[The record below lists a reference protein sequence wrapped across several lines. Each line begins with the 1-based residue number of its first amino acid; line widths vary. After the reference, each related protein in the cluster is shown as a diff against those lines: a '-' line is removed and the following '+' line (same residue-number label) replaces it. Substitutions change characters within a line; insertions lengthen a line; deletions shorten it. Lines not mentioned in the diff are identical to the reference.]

1 MRHPIRRSAQAAVA
15 VAALSLA
22 TACGG
27 GFDDGA
33 EQQESGSASLTLLI
47 ASSGDAETQAVQ
59 SQVDAYEQE
68 SGNTVDVQ
76 VAADL
81 SQELAQGFA
90 GGNPPDV
97 FYLDASRLAD
107 QADAGNLFPYL
118 DQVDDL
124 DDFYPNLVDTFT
136 YQDDVYCAPKDFS
149 TLALEINDA
158 SWAAAGLTEADYPT
172 TWEQL
177 ATVAQRLTTGE
188 QTGLVVNA
196 TRDRVGAFMV
206 EGGGWFLSEDGSEV
220 TADSPENLEALQ
232 YLQTN
237 LQAGSFS
244 FPGDV
249 DAGDGV
255 EALGT
260 GKAAMTIEGNWLVG
274 GMANDYPDVGYTVVP
289 LPEGPGGSGTLSF
302 TNCLAVA
309 ADSDAQ
315 DAAVDLATYLTGAD
329 AMTALTQDTG
339 VLPSRQSLAD
349 AYLQQFPEREAYIAG
364 ADYAQGPV
372 NAPGVEPV
380 LQDFDSQLGAI
391 ETGDPAEI
399 LQSTQTNLEQAIGG

>member
-15 VAALSLA
+15 VATLSLA
-22 TACGG
+22 AACGG
-27 GFDDGA
+27 GFDDSA
-33 EQQESGSASLTLLI
+33 EQQDSGSASLTMLI

-59 SQVDAYEQE
+59 AQVDAYEQE
-68 SGNTVDVQ
+68 SGNTVDLQ

-107 QADAGNLFPYL
+107 QADAGNLYPYL

-124 DDFYPNLVDTFT
+124 DDFYPNLVDAFT
-136 YQDDVYCAPKDFS
+136 YDGTQYCLPKDFS

-158 SWAAAGLTEADYPT
+158 AWSAAGLTEADYPT
-172 TWEQL
+172 TWEEL
-177 ATVAQRLTTGE
+177 STVAQTLTTGG
-188 QTGLVVNA
+188 QTGLVIGD
-196 TRDRVGAFMV
+196 TRDRVGAFMTQA
-206 EGGGWFLSEDGSEV
+206 GGWFLNEDGSEV
-220 TADSPENLEALQ
+220 TTDSPENLEALQ
-232 YLQTN
+232 YVQEN
-237 LQAGSFS
+237 LAAGSFAYPS
-244 FPGDV
+244 AV
-249 DAGDGV
+249 DAGWGG
-255 EALGT
+255 EAFGT

-274 GMANDYPDVGYTVVP
+274 AMEADYPDVGYTVVP
-289 LPEGPGGSGTLSF
+289 LPEGPGGAGTLSF

-315 DAAVDLATYLTGAD
+315 DAAVDLATYLTSAD

-349 AYLQQFPEREAYIAG
+349 AYLEQFPERQAYVDG
-364 ADYAQGPV
+364 AEFAQGPV
-372 NAPGVEPV
+372 NAPGVEQV
-380 LQDFDSQLGAI
+380 LIDFDSQLGGLA
-391 ETGDPAEI
+391 TGDPQAI
-399 LQSTQTNLEQAIGG
+399 LESTQTNLEQAIVG